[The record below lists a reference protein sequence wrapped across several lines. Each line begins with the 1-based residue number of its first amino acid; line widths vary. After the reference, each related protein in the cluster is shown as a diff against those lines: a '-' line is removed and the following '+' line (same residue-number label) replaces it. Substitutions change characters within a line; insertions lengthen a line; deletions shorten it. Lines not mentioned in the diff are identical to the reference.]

1 MDDGS
6 KRFVAAGVLL
16 AAGAGTRLGRGPK
29 ALLRKADGETLLESA
44 RRALPAGGCTHVVVL
59 GAEAGRLSPALE
71 KDANTTVLLNAHW
84 ATGMASSL
92 AQGMAAVPEGSAA
105 LVALVDQPG
114 PSAELVRRILDAH
127 CPGRIAAAGYR
138 SGDAPLRRGHPVL
151 FAAEHLGPAAAAS
164 TGDAGARGYLGAN
177 REVVDL
183 VDCTG
188 LDTGL
193 DIDTVADLHL
203 LDRHWRRDLARDYR
217 CQANV
222 VAAEG
227 HPGEVDTRGIDE
239 QFLKVRPAQRPGD
252 DSPDAAAAGSQAQQ
266 HARIGG
272 LHALQGADSA
282 RRWPSCP
289 ACLVLD
295 AGVEPRPQCEG
306 FVAVEPALGHAFDR
320 HQA

>member
-1 MDDGS
+1 MDAGS

-92 AQGMAAVPEGSAA
+92 AQGMAAVPEGSEA

-138 SGDAPLRRGHPVL
+138 SGHCA
-151 FAAEHLGPAAAAS
+151 
-164 TGDAGARGYLGAN
+164 
-177 REVVDL
+177 
-183 VDCTG
+183 
-188 LDTGL
+188 
-193 DIDTVADLHL
+193 
-203 LDRHWRRDLARDYR
+203 
-217 CQANV
+217 
-222 VAAEG
+222 VAARA
-227 HPGEVDTRGIDE
+227 PGALRG
-239 QFLKVRPAQRPGD
+239 RTPRPGR
-252 DSPDAAAAGSQAQQ
+252 GRV
-266 HARIGG
+266 HR
-272 LHALQGADSA
+272 
-282 RRWPSCP
+282 
-289 ACLVLD
+289 
-295 AGVEPRPQCEG
+295 
-306 FVAVEPALGHAFDR
+306 
-320 HQA
+320 